1 MYDGLNESNE
11 KEIKMNH
18 RVPFQ
23 ISKHHVVNFIV
34 DAVGFVQL
42 QEIELTRRR
51 ANSSPD
57 VELKKDLEFLVQD
70 KLQKTLGVRRYNQIV
85 KAVNQANV
93 RLCDVIIYL

>member
-1 MYDGLNESNE
+1 
-11 KEIKMNH
+11 MNH

-23 ISKHHVVNFIV
+23 IAKGHVINFIV
-34 DAVGFVQL
+34 DEVGFVKL
-42 QEIELTRRR
+42 QEVELTRRR

-70 KLQKTLGVRRYNQIV
+70 KLQKTLGVRRYNQVV

-93 RLCDVIIYL
+93 RLCDVTIYL

>member
-1 MYDGLNESNE
+1 
-11 KEIKMNH
+11 MNH

-23 ISKHHVVNFIV
+23 IAKGHVINFIV
-34 DAVGFVQL
+34 DAVGFVKL

-57 VELKKDLEFLVQD
+57 SELKKDLEFLVED